1 MRISVPSGDADIE
14 IGNIYIPLGVIFR
27 NISQGDNQI
36 ILNYLYDYCRYDLAI
51 DMVFLLRTK

>member
-1 MRISVPSGDADIE
+1 MRISIPSGDADIE

-36 ILNYLYDYCRYDLAI
+36 ILKQPLR
-51 DMVFLLRTK
+51 LL